1 MRGWGAILCA
11 IWVVAACA
19 IIGVRSQGGRA
30 FETDIQNLLPQNALE
45 PVVRAAIADA
55 SKTASSR
62 VAVLISGDD
71 FVRVGD
77 ARADLEA
84 ALAATGYFAPDTA
97 SGEVAARWIYTNRNA
112 LLCDADPARF
122 DADAVIARANALLY
136 SPLAPVSG
144 EMLARDP
151 FLLTLQLAQCL
162 SPQSGAPAGDV
173 ALVSGT
179 LSVSAF
185 RLDVQDALIKTY
197 DEWRARWP
205 DVAGA
210 RAGAVFFSE
219 QGARQARQEITLIGG
234 VSTLAIIALLLVCFR
249 RPHAIIATV
258 AATAAS
264 LAGSL
269 AAALLVFE
277 SVHVLVFVF
286 GSALIGITS
295 DYALHYLATGP
306 QSGWA
311 SIADRVKRVARPL
324 AVCALS
330 TALGFT
336 GLGLF
341 GVAIFNQVAVFSV
354 AGVLTAWWF
363 TLTILP
369 LIDRRPRD
377 PQRYAAWWAKLEKPF
392 NAFRWT
398 RAHALVG
405 AALCVIIL
413 VAGVARFAV
422 LDDVRQFQPRSEEL
436 AGEEARVREALGFS
450 ASPVFLLSYGDSAD
464 AARANEE
471 AALARWPAD
480 AARDALA
487 LSRFDPSAARRA
499 QNEALLNE
507 RLFAPHL
514 APRLAELG
522 VMPIADE
529 ATSDAPA
536 LPAMLT
542 GLEGQA
548 GGRHYLVAPLGP
560 VAATQGTGGDG
571 ALLVDPAARYT
582 QAFAAFRLLAVGAVA
597 AAFGACALLVLAL
610 YRHWRAL
617 TVLAAPA
624 IGALIG
630 IALPTALGM
639 PISFFSVAALFVVM
653 GAGIDHSVFLFEAA
667 ETDGQSKELVVFLA
681 ALTTILSMGLL
692 GLSGTYPVASFG
704 VVVAAGVTAAY
715 VTSFVP
721 ARVRRRSVRADNQ
734 D

>member
-11 IWVVAACA
+11 IWIAAACA
-19 IIGVRSQGGRA
+19 VIGVRAGGGRA
-30 FETDIQNLLPQNALE
+30 FDTDIQNLLPQNALE

-55 SKTASSR
+55 STAASGR
-62 VAVLISGDD
+62 VAVLISGADYA
-71 FVRVGD
+71 RVSE
-77 ARADLEA
+77 ARADLET
-84 ALAATGYFAPDTA
+84 ALAATGYFTPDA
-97 SGEVAARWIYTNRNA
+97 AGGEAAARWIYANRDA
-112 LLCDADPARF
+112 LLCETDPARF
-122 DADAVIARANALLY
+122 NADAVIARADALLY
-136 SPLAPVSG
+136 SPLAPISG
-144 EMLARDP
+144 QMLAHDP

-162 SPQSGAPAGDV
+162 SPQSGAPAGDA
-173 ALVSGT
+173 ALVSGA
-179 LSVSAF
+179 LNASAF
-185 RLDVQDALIKTY
+185 RIDVQDAVSGAY
-197 DEWRARWP
+197 ESWRARWP

-219 QGARQARQEITLIGG
+219 EGARQARTEITVIGG
-234 VSTLAIIALLLVCFR
+234 VSALAIIALLMVCFR
-249 RPHAIIATV
+249 RPHAIVGTV

-269 AAALLVFE
+269 GVSLLVFE

-306 QSGWA
+306 QTNWA
-311 SIADRVKRVARPL
+311 PARARVRRVARPL

-330 TALGFT
+330 TSLGFA

-341 GVAIFNQVAVFSV
+341 GVEIFHQVAVFSV

-369 LIDRRPRD
+369 LMDLLPRD
-377 PQRYAAWWAKLEKPF
+377 PETHAAWWAMLERPF
-392 NAFRWT
+392 NTFRWT
-398 RAHALVG
+398 RTHAIAG
-405 AALCVIIL
+405 AALGVLIVIG
-413 VAGVARFAV
+413 GVVRFAV
-422 LDDVRQFQPRSEEL
+422 RDDVRQFQPRSEAL
-436 AGEEARVREALGFS
+436 AAEEAQVRAALGFT
-450 ASPVFLLSYGDSAD
+450 ASPVFLLSYGASAD
-464 AARANEE
+464 EARTREE
-471 AALARWPAD
+471 AALAHWPAN

-487 LSRFDPSAARRA
+487 VSRFDPSLARRA
-499 QNEALLNE
+499 QNEALL
-507 RLFAPHL
+507 RDQLYAPHL
-514 APRLAELG
+514 AARVAELG
-522 VMPIADE
+522 IAPAAAE
-529 ATSDAPA
+529 GAAEAPA
-536 LPAMLT
+536 LPPMLAD
-542 GLEGQA
+542 LEGEA
-548 GGRHYLVAPLGP
+548 GGRRYLVAPLGP
-560 VAATQGTGGDG
+560 VAATQGVSGEG

-582 QAFAAFRLLAVGAVA
+582 QAFQSFRALAAWAVA
-597 AAFGACALLVLAL
+597 AAFAACALLVLAL
-610 YRHWRAL
+610 YRRWRAL
-617 TVLAAPA
+617 SVLAAPA
-624 IGALIG
+624 VGAVIG

>member
-11 IWVVAACA
+11 IWVAAACA
-19 IIGVRSQGGRA
+19 IIGVRSDGGRA
-30 FETDIQNLLPQNALE
+30 FDTDIQNLLPQNALE

-55 SKTASSR
+55 SQVASGR
-62 VAVLISGDD
+62 VAVLISGED
-71 FVRVGD
+71 FVRVSD

-84 ALAATGYFAPDTA
+84 ALAATGFFTPDGA
-97 SGEVAARWIYTNRNA
+97 GGEAAARWVYANRNA
-112 LLCDADPARF
+112 LLCETDPARF

-162 SPQSGAPAGDV
+162 SPQTGAPTGDA
-173 ALVSGT
+173 ALVTGA
-179 LSVSAF
+179 LNASAF
-185 RLDVQDALIKTY
+185 RLDVQDAVTGAY
-197 DEWRARWP
+197 ETWRARWP
-205 DVAGA
+205 DMAPA

-219 QGARQARQEITLIGG
+219 QGARQARREIALIGG
-234 VSTLAIIALLLVCFR
+234 VSSLAIIGLLLVCFR
-249 RPHAIIATV
+249 RPHAIVATV
-258 AATAAS
+258 AATIAS

-306 QSGWA
+306 QTGWA
-311 SIADRVKRVARPL
+311 ARAERVKLVARPL

-330 TALGFT
+330 TALGFA

-341 GVAIFNQVAVFSV
+341 GVTIFNQVAVFSV

-377 PQRYAAWWAKLEKPF
+377 PARYSAWWAKLERPF

-398 RAHALVG
+398 NTHALIG
-405 AALCVIIL
+405 AGLCAVILIG
-413 VAGVARFAV
+413 GVLRFEV

-471 AALARWPAD
+471 AALAQWPAD

-499 QNEALLNE
+499 QNEAALNTY
-507 RLFAPHL
+507 LFGPHL
-514 APRLAELG
+514 DARLAELG
-522 VMPIADE
+522 VTPAAD
-529 ATSDAPA
+529 APSDAPA
-536 LPAMLT
+536 LPAMLA

-548 GGRHYLVAPLGP
+548 GGKHYLVAPLGP
-560 VAATQGTGGDG
+560 VAATQGAGGAG

-582 QAFAAFRLLAVGAVA
+582 QAFQTFRLLAVGAVA

-610 YRHWRAL
+610 YRRWRAL
-617 TVLAAPA
+617 IVLAAPA
-624 IGALIG
+624 AGALIG
-630 IALPTALGM
+630 IALPAALGM

-721 ARVRRRSVRADNQ
+721 ARVRRRSIRADNQ
-734 D
+734 N